1 MEEKGQDEV
10 KRTKKGA
17 DCTGKVM
24 LLCER
29 AVGDLM
35 RKIGPTG
42 GRAGVTTDEIEQ
54 R

>member
-1 MEEKGQDEV
+1 MI
-10 KRTKKGA
+10 
-17 DCTGKVM
+17 
-24 LLCER
+24 LCER